1 MKAIQCYELLIK
13 NDFENAVIKEELA
26 DFLLEIGFYEKA
38 IQSYYETIEILS
50 DQMNIEAI
58 QKIYQKLSDLEDT
71 RT

>member
-38 IQSYYETIEILS
+38 I
-50 DQMNIEAI
+50 
-58 QKIYQKLSDLEDT
+58 
-71 RT
+71 